1 MANLSLDLNIISA
14 RNLVNVNLITRMD
27 VYGVITIQGDAT
39 QNEKKVKTA
48 VDRSGGCNP
57 TWNHA
62 VEFSVDERLARD
74 SRLTLAMRL
83 TCRRVLGN
91 KNIGGVNVL
100 LLELLKSCTPS
111 IKGDVNGQEMT
122 FVTYQVKS
130 PSGKRKG
137 YLTFAYRFNK
147 TPIKPEI
154 PAVLNRSSVG
164 TEGFSPTSYP
174 PPSAPS
180 EIEHLPSVPPERS
193 TECRQVDSDHRK
205 HLLVAGS
212 SFDPLPVSYGGAGS
226 SPYDEFGY
234 AYHHR
239 SPPQSS
245 NAYFAPPET
254 RHQGYGPYGSATPSP
269 PKGIG
274 LGLLGG
280 LIMGDIIV
288 SDVVNC
294 FDL

>member
-27 VYGVITIQGDAT
+27 VYGV
-39 QNEKKVKTA
+39 KTA
-48 VDRSGGCNP
+48 VERSGGSNP

-62 VEFSVDERLARD
+62 VELSIDERLARD
-74 SRLTLAMRL
+74 GRLTLAMRL

-91 KNIGGVNVL
+91 KNIGGVNVS

-130 PSGKRKG
+130 LSGKRKG

-180 EIEHLPSVPPERS
+180 EIEHSPSVPPERS
-193 TECRQVDSDHRK
+193 SECRQVDSDHRK
-205 HLLVAGS
+205 YLLVAGS

-226 SPYDEFGY
+226 SP
-234 AYHHR
+234 

-245 NAYFAPPET
+245 YAYFAPPET
-254 RHQGYGPYGSATPSP
+254 RHQGYGPYGFATPSP

-280 LIMGDIIV
+280 LIMGDIV

>member
-1 MANLSLDLNIISA
+1 MANLSLDLKISA

-39 QNEKKVKTA
+39 QSKKKVKTA
-48 VDRSGGCNP
+48 VERSGGSNP

-62 VEFSVDERLARD
+62 VELSIDERLARD
-74 SRLTLAMRL
+74 GRLTLAMRL
-83 TCRRVLGN
+83 TCRRDLGN
-91 KNIGGVNVL
+91 KNIGGVNVS

-164 TEGFSPTSYP
+164 T
-174 PPSAPS
+174 SAPS
-180 EIEHLPSVPPERS
+180 EIEHSPSVPPERS
-193 TECRQVDSDHRK
+193 SECR
-205 HLLVAGS
+205 
-212 SFDPLPVSYGGAGS
+212 
-226 SPYDEFGY
+226 
-234 AYHHR
+234 
-239 SPPQSS
+239 
-245 NAYFAPPET
+245 
-254 RHQGYGPYGSATPSP
+254 
-269 PKGIG
+269 
-274 LGLLGG
+274 
-280 LIMGDIIV
+280 
-288 SDVVNC
+288 
-294 FDL
+294 

>member
-1 MANLSLDLNIISA
+1 MANLSLDLKISA
-14 RNLVNVNLITRMD
+14 LNLVNVNLITRMD

-39 QNEKKVKTA
+39 QSKKKVKTA
-48 VDRSGGCNP
+48 VERSGGSNP

-62 VEFSVDERLARD
+62 VELSIDERLARD
-74 SRLTLAMRL
+74 GRLTLAMRL

-91 KNIGGVNVL
+91 KNIGGVNVS

-180 EIEHLPSVPPERS
+180 EIEHSPSVPPERS
-193 TECRQVDSDHRK
+193 I
-205 HLLVAGS
+205 
-212 SFDPLPVSYGGAGS
+212 SYGGAGS
-226 SPYDEFGY
+226 SPYDKFGY

-245 NAYFAPPET
+245 YAYFAPPET

-280 LIMGDIIV
+280 LIMGDIV

>member
-91 KNIGGVNVL
+91 KNIGGVNVS

-212 SFDPLPVSYGGAGS
+212 SFDPLPVSYA
-226 SPYDEFGY
+226 
-234 AYHHR
+234 ALVHHR
-239 SPPQSS
+239 MINSV
-245 NAYFAPPET
+245 T
-254 RHQGYGPYGSATPSP
+254 LTT
-269 PKGIG
+269 IG
-274 LGLLGG
+274 HHHSLLTHTLRRQKRGTKGG

>member
-39 QNEKKVKTA
+39 QNKKKVKTA
-48 VDRSGGCNP
+48 VERSGGSNP

-62 VEFSVDERLARD
+62 VELSIDERLARD
-74 SRLTLAMRL
+74 GRLTLAMRL

-91 KNIGGVNVL
+91 KNIGGVNVS

-111 IKGDVNGQEMT
+111 K
-122 FVTYQVKS
+122 VKS

-137 YLTFAYRFNK
+137 YLTFAYRFNR

-154 PAVLNRSSVG
+154 PAVLNRSSVR

-180 EIEHLPSVPPERS
+180 EIEHSPSVPQERS

-212 SFDPLPVSYGGAGS
+212 SFDPLPVSYGAGS
-226 SPYDEFGY
+226 SPYDKFGY

-245 NAYFAPPET
+245 YAYFAPPET
-254 RHQGYGPYGSATPSP
+254 RHRGYGSETPSP

-280 LIMGDIIV
+280 LIMGDIV
-288 SDVVNC
+288 SDVANC